1 MKIFP
6 RYILMSLQDSLFS
19 EYVERD
25 IKEFTVKR
33 ERKRVLVF
41 PPVNNYRRFIIH
53 QSVQNQYQDL
63 LYTFSIGQGAQRR
76 TVVCYKTDVVR
87 DPKLNGASPET
98 CGFKVSD
105 FACAMGVEGHR
116 SALESPENTRQ
127 RQVKSV
133 PSIGIYRPPPARKAR
148 CDVQTDSQQDQP
160 ASESS
165 QASKANRQKRPDR
178 AVYVPKHRRSNEA
191 EASSLSRE
199 TCRAPRST
207 RERRSTTSS
216 PAHTSLRSYNDNRGI
231 VSDSFNNGTQEIER
245 EVEVSDVAPVLE
257 TDRNLSGAIEIP
269 IGQESTQTQN
279 IIIDD
284 VLNTSSISSLVKNN
298 DKFVSERL
306 TNSEA
311 DVFLPSDSTVITE
324 RNVDSYVEPTL
335 KKGNCTPILNRLDDE
350 SRDACLRGEPE
361 IVQTDTEPN
370 KELRQCGTGLIL
382 DSCEA
387 ASSEL
392 EINEDR
398 QSPMSVEKGEGG
410 RNIIESVERDEIYPQ
425 IVKNE
430 DSSDLIMSEDRN
442 RKKEETKEELLN
454 CDEVVNHK
462 NRRIVRQN
470 IVSDVLLI
478 SDEKPRQDIIINEP
492 PAIPVSPSLPTKEKK
507 VKKIERS
514 KSKPAPPPLPSS
526 KVNRDDCDWDSLFDD
541 NGDCLD
547 PTLIE
552 ELTTTVGEVT
562 IEKPKSDYRAY
573 SKAPVEVSN
582 DEFAHVVEIYNFPSD
597 FKTSDLAAV
606 FSPFKNGGFELK
618 WVDDT
623 HCLGVFSS
631 PLIAAEV
638 LASDHS
644 FVKTRPLSEATALSK
659 TKARRSAEFLQPYR
673 ARPETCAALARRLV
687 TGALG
692 VRLATARQERERE
705 KVVLRE
711 AKERRRLANKQ
722 RADAWQGVVAEK

>member
-1 MKIFP
+1 
-6 RYILMSLQDSLFS
+6 MSLQESLFS

-25 IKEFTVKR
+25 IKEFTVKT

-53 QSVQNQYQDL
+53 QSVQDQYHDL

-87 DPKLNGASPET
+87 DPKLNGASAET
-98 CGFKVSD
+98 CDFKVLD
-105 FACAMGVEGHR
+105 FACAMRVEGHR

-133 PSIGIYRPPPARKAR
+133 PSVGIYRPPPARKAR

-191 EASSLSRE
+191 EGSSLSRE
-199 TCRAPRST
+199 TSRVLRST

-216 PAHTSLRSYNDNRGI
+216 PTRTSLRSCNDNSGA
-231 VSDSFNNGTQEIER
+231 VSDAYNGTQERER
-245 EVEVSDVAPVLE
+245 EVEVSDVVTVLE
-257 TDRNLSGAIEIP
+257 TDRNLSGALEIP
-269 IGQESTQTQN
+269 IRQESSQTQH
-279 IIIDD
+279 IIVDD
-284 VLNTSSISSLVKNN
+284 VLNTSSSSSFIGNN
-298 DKFVSERL
+298 DKVVSEIL
-306 TNSEA
+306 MNFEA
-311 DVFLPSDSTVITE
+311 DVFLPSESAAVTE
-324 RNVDSYVEPTL
+324 QSVDGYVKPML
-335 KKGNCTPILNRLDDE
+335 KTECTPILNRVDNE
-350 SRDACLRGEPE
+350 SRDACLMGEPGT
-361 IVQTDTEPN
+361 VQTDAQF
-370 KELRQCGTGLIL
+370 KEELQQCKTRLIL
-382 DSCEA
+382 SSCEA

-392 EINEDR
+392 EISEVR
-398 QSPMSVEKGEGG
+398 QSPMSVEKGEGDE
-410 RNIIESVERDEIYPQ
+410 NIIESIKRDELYPK
-425 IVKNE
+425 IDKNE
-430 DSSDLIMSEDRN
+430 ESSDLIMSENRN
-442 RKKEETKEELLN
+442 KKKEETKDQLLN

-478 SDEKPRQDIIINEP
+478 TDEKVRQDAIINEP

-547 PTLIE
+547 PSLIE